1 VSAGIRARLPVHR
14 HYRHQRQVD
23 DDGAHRPHPE
33 VGRAGHADGGNIGTA
48 ILSLAEPTDDR
59 FYVVECSSY
68 QIDLAPTLDPTAG
81 ILLNL
86 SPDHLD
92 RHGSME
98 AYAAI
103 KERLVARSATAIV
116 GIDDSHCAAIA
127 ARLQDTGAALVRISK
142 HESDEAMIA
151 ASGTRILLRE
161 PGRGSRTIAEL
172 DGIPT
177 LRGSHNAQNAAAAI
191 AACRAVGIDEADIQ
205 HGLRSFPGL
214 KHRMQPVARRGK
226 VVFVNDSKAT
236 NADAAAPALGSYEH
250 IFWIAGGL
258 AKEGGITSLTDLF
271 PRIEKAY
278 LIGEAAPAFAATLG
292 QAVALRN
299 FRHARA
305 GGRFGRAGR
314 DGKRIRCSRRHA
326 QSGLRKLRPVQ
337 EFREARRCVRR
348 ACAGARR
355 HRDAGRNGEGERL
368 SMVSRAERGPVAE
381 WFWTIDRVFLI
392 AFICLIGLGFMLS
405 FAASPPVA
413 ERIGLDSFHFVKRHA
428 VFLLPTIAV
437 MIGIS
442 FLSPR
447 QVRRVAL
454 FLFMGS
460 IFLMLVALFFGV
472 EVKGSRRWVS
482 LAGISIQPSE
492 FMKPAFVII
501 CAWLFSEHARQPE
514 IPGNLFAI
522 ILFGMVAALLLAQP
536 DLGQTILVAAIWG
549 GMFFVAG
556 MPWFWIILLGA
567 LGAAGFVSAY
577 FVFPHVAGR
586 IDRFLTGEGDT
597 FQVDTARES
606 DHPRRLVRQGPGEGT
621 SSASFPTAIP
631 TSSSRSRP
639 RNSASSSAWCWCCI
653 FAFIVLR
660 GLFVVAASATT
671 RSPAGVTGLVLLFG
685 IQSLINISVNLEL
698 MPAKGMTL
706 PLISYGGSSM
716 IAIWRSAPASC
727 WR

>member
-1 VSAGIRARLPVHR
+1 
-14 HYRHQRQVD
+14 
-23 DDGAHRPHPE
+23 
-33 VGRAGHADGGNIGTA
+33 
-48 ILSLAEPTDDR
+48 
-59 FYVVECSSY
+59 
-68 QIDLAPTLDPTAG
+68 
-81 ILLNL
+81 
-86 SPDHLD
+86 
-92 RHGSME
+92 
-98 AYAAI
+98 
-103 KERLVARSATAIV
+103 
-116 GIDDSHCAAIA
+116 
-127 ARLQDTGAALVRISK
+127 
-142 HESDEAMIA
+142 
-151 ASGTRILLRE
+151 
-161 PGRGSRTIAEL
+161 
-172 DGIPT
+172 
-177 LRGSHNAQNAAAAI
+177 
-191 AACRAVGIDEADIQ
+191 
-205 HGLRSFPGL
+205 
-214 KHRMQPVARRGK
+214 
-226 VVFVNDSKAT
+226 
-236 NADAAAPALGSYEH
+236 
-250 IFWIAGGL
+250 
-258 AKEGGITSLTDLF
+258 
-271 PRIEKAY
+271 
-278 LIGEAAPAFAATLG
+278 
-292 QAVALRN
+292 
-299 FRHARA
+299 
-305 GGRFGRAGR
+305 
-314 DGKRIRCSRRHA
+314 
-326 QSGLRKLRPVQ
+326 
-337 EFREARRCVRR
+337 
-348 ACAGARR
+348 
-355 HRDAGRNGEGERL
+355 
-368 SMVSRAERGPVAE
+368 MVSRAERGPVAD

-482 LAGISIQPSE
+482 IAGISVQPSE

-522 ILFGMVAALLLAQP
+522 ILFGIVAALLLAQP

-556 MPWFWIILLGA
+556 MPWFWIVLLGA

-597 FQVDTARES
+597 FQVDTAREAIIRG
-606 DHPRRLVRQGPGEGT
+606 DWFGQGPGEGT
-621 SSASFPTAIP
+621 IKRILPDSHTDFIFAVAAEEFGIVFCMALVG
-631 TSSSRSRP
+631 
-639 RNSASSSAWCWCCI
+639 I

-660 GLFVVAASATT
+660 GLAQASRERDDFT
-671 RSPAGVTGLVLLFG
+671 RLAIGGLVLLVG
-685 IQSLINISVNLEL
+685 LQSLINISVSLEL

-716 IAIWRSAPASC
+716 IAIAVTVGFLLALTRHRPEKRSQERTLFRPQMTAPAE
-727 WR
+727 